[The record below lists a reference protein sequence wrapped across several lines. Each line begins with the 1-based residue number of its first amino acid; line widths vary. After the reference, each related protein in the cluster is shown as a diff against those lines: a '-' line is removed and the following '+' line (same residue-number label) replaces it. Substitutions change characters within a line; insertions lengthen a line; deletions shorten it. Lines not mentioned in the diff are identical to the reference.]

1 MRLGLNVN
9 QYAHYCDNQVCDTAC
24 CICVFLNCA
33 HMYII
38 INYTDYITNL
48 QISNNITIKCR

>member
-9 QYAHYCDNQVCDTAC
+9 QYAHYCDIQVCDTAC

-33 HMYII
+33 HMYILITPITVQTFKLVI
-38 INYTDYITNL
+38 I
-48 QISNNITIKCR
+48 